1 MSSIITRGMAQG
13 NTAIFVTAHDT
24 APTTSKKVGRKPK
37 NNAEVLTH
45 ACSSTT
51 STITTESTK
60 RKLQNTLEVKARE
73 EEVEVEEEEEE
84 EQESDEYDDEDDEE
98 EYVPAKKVKKAD
110 IKKAKKTAKKTETKE
125 RGKTAAKAQELQLAQ
140 IGSQLNTQFGNVQ
153 TMQLVHQVNSLV
165 NSVGNAFVQM
175 MPHFAA
181 HSTFAPHFGYNNN
194 FIPNT
199 QPVLKLPG
207 RSWTSTNVHFW
218 NLRMSEIVYIYINIM
233 KIYKRIYI

>member
-24 APTTSKKVGRKPK
+24 AQTTSKKVGRKPK

-73 EEVEVEEEEEE
+73 EEVER
-84 EQESDEYDDEDDEE
+84 D
-98 EYVPAKKVKKAD
+98 VPAKKVKKAD
-110 IKKAKKTAKKTETKE
+110 LKKAKKTAKKTETKE

-194 FIPNT
+194 FIPN
-199 QPVLKLPG
+199 
-207 RSWTSTNVHFW
+207 
-218 NLRMSEIVYIYINIM
+218 
-233 KIYKRIYI
+233 

>member
-13 NTAIFVTAHDT
+13 NTAIFLTAHDT
-24 APTTSKKVGRKPK
+24 APTTSKKLGRKPN

-51 STITTESTK
+51 STFTTESTK

-84 EQESDEYDDEDDEE
+84 ERD
-98 EYVPAKKVKKAD
+98 VPAKKVKKAD
-110 IKKAKKTAKKTETKE
+110 LKKAKKTAKKTETKE

-194 FIPNT
+194 FIPN
-199 QPVLKLPG
+199 
-207 RSWTSTNVHFW
+207 
-218 NLRMSEIVYIYINIM
+218 
-233 KIYKRIYI
+233 

>member
-24 APTTSKKVGRKPK
+24 APITSKKVGRKPK

-73 EEVEVEEEEEE
+73 EVVEVEEEEEE
-84 EQESDEYDDEDDEE
+84 QESNEYDDEDDEE

-110 IKKAKKTAKKTETKE
+110 LKKANDASFCCTFYFK
-125 RGKTAAKAQELQLAQ
+125 
-140 IGSQLNTQFGNVQ
+140 FC
-153 TMQLVHQVNSLV
+153 
-165 NSVGNAFVQM
+165 
-175 MPHFAA
+175 
-181 HSTFAPHFGYNNN
+181 STFYFC
-194 FIPNT
+194 FT
-199 QPVLKLPG
+199 
-207 RSWTSTNVHFW
+207 FW
-218 NLRMSEIVYIYINIM
+218 L
-233 KIYKRIYI
+233 